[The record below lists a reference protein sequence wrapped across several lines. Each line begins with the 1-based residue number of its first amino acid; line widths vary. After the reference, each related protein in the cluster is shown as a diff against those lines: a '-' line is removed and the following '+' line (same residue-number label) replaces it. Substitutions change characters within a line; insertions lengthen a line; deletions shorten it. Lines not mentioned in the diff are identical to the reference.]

1 MMLCYCTLQLYAND
15 IAESEQLVKMAE
27 QLLAEQHQ
35 VWGRIQQQ
43 LDKNSCLVGYLRS
56 ATI

>member
-1 MMLCYCTLQLYAND
+1 MYDSN
-15 IAESEQLVKMAE
+15 IAENKKLVKMAE
-27 QLLAEQHQ
+27 ELLAEQHH
-35 VWGRIQQQ
+35 VWGRIKQH

>member
-1 MMLCYCTLQLYAND
+1 MYGND
-15 IAESEQLVKMAE
+15 IVKSKELVKMAE
-27 QLLAEQHQ
+27 ELLAEQHCI
-35 VWGRIQQQ
+35 WGRIQQQ